1 MHSTHIWYIYT
12 HENFTV
18 FLLNFLLKNDTWALY
33 WVNFRGKKRICIAFR
48 LVCFWLKGYIK
59 TLGGFHLFLNIFFLS
74 GNVYFTQLYFLLI
87 LFLYVYFH
95 SIGARAAVKV
105 SLMSSVFLLLFVV
118 FHLPFHYNASLRST
132 HIQSHLSEHYISK
145 ILHFAQVRFH
155 CPFLYIYIGGEGY
168 Q

>member
-1 MHSTHIWYIYT
+1 M
-12 HENFTV
+12 
-18 FLLNFLLKNDTWALY
+18 FL
-33 WVNFRGKKRICIAFR
+33 I
-48 LVCFWLKGYIK
+48 
-59 TLGGFHLFLNIFFLS
+59 IFFSS
-74 GNVYFTQLYFLLI
+74 GNVYFTQLHFLLI

-105 SLMSSVFLLLFVV
+105 SLMSSVFCYCSLF

-155 CPFLYIYIGGEGY
+155 CPFIYIYILVGRGINKCQFVVFNFSY
-168 Q
+168 CSFLFSSSLSLQ